1 MAAIPD
7 VVIIVGQLEEMN
19 AVRECQ
25 KLGIRSITILDTDCN
40 PTLADLFIPANDDSV
55 ASLQLILN
63 SFLEAIRQGQ
73 KLGFE
78 KKLPNELTTKKF
90 RKN

>member
-7 VVIIVGQLEEMN
+7 IVIIVGQLEEMN

-63 SFLEAIRQGQ
+63 SFLESIRLGQ
-73 KLGFE
+73 QLGFD
-78 KKLPNELTTKKF
+78 KKLPLPKVSVFNA
-90 RKN
+90 N